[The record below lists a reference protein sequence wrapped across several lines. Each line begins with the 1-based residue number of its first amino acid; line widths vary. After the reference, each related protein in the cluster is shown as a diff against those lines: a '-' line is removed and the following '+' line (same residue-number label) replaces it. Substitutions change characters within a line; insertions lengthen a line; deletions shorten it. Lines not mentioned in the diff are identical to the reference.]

1 MKGGMK
7 MYKTFSQMNELLRC
21 AANISAKTYNGWKNI
36 EGIAEVTGI
45 SASMLYKWRAGN
57 SNLSGDK
64 FDSLLIFFQEKE
76 PQRLKMAEKMMGW

>member
-1 MKGGMK
+1 MK

-21 AANISAKTYNGWKNI
+21 AANISAKANGWKNI
-36 EGIAEVTGI
+36 EGIAEETGI
-45 SASMLYKWRAGN
+45 SVPMLYKWRSGN

-76 PQRLKMAEKMMGW
+76 PQRLEMAEKMMGW